1 MDRTPATAP
10 QRASARLDGADSDVV
25 RTATSVVRR
34 LTLPDGAVT
43 RQTVFSGLAV
53 ILLLNAISEKA
64 SHSLAQ
70 GALPA
75 VFNTFDISLII
86 WGAAVAAIVLLWRD
100 APARLTRA
108 DLAVGAGIGL
118 AALVPV
124 PTLSALALSGLALWL
139 YQSSPAD
146 GLSRRAA
153 SILLALTVPLM
164 WARLVF
170 AIASGSLLRL
180 DSLLISLVL
189 GTTPN
194 GNVVPFADGSGSL
207 FIAPGCSS
215 FTNVSLAVL
224 SSAAIMA
231 YYGRKWSWGAVG
243 WSALACLVVIAIN
256 VGRISMIGYFPAE
269 YDLIHGEIG
278 ATLAGWLT
286 LAAILVVGFQGVR
299 SDAIAAR

>member
-10 QRASARLDGADSDVV
+10 QRSSALLERADNDVI
-25 RTATSVVRR
+25 RTATPIVRR

-43 RQTVFSGLAV
+43 RQALFSGLAL

-64 SHSLAQ
+64 STSLAQ
-70 GALPA
+70 GVLPA
-75 VFNTFDISLII
+75 LFNTFDISLIV
-86 WGAAVAAIVLLWRD
+86 WGAAAAAIALLWRD
-100 APARLTRA
+100 TPVRPTRA
-108 DLAVGAGIGL
+108 DLAVAAGIGF

-139 YQSSPAD
+139 YQSSPAG

-164 WARLVF
+164 WARLLF
-170 AIASGSLLRL
+170 AVASGSLLRL

-189 GTTPN
+189 GTTAN

-231 YYGRKWSWGAVG
+231 YYGRKWTWGALG
-243 WSALACLVVIAIN
+243 WSALACLAVIAIN
-256 VGRISMIGYFPAE
+256 VARISMIGYFPAE
-269 YDLIHGEIG
+269 YDLIHGVVG
-278 ATLAGWLT
+278 ATIASWLT
-286 LAAILVVGFQGVR
+286 LVAILVVGFQGVR
-299 SDAIAAR
+299 PDAITAR